1 MLARRRIAV
10 LAAAVIAFGGIGVGA
25 VMAAAGA
32 PQPAP
37 VVPPASA
44 PAPLPRAEPVYPAG
58 ESATAEVRRWVEQ
71 DRADAPPADSVLFIG
86 SSSIRRWESL
96 SRDFPEYDVVQRGWG
111 GSVMQQILA
120 ESPWLVRPLAPKA
133 IVLRTGLNDLRSGR
147 SAEQLLTDVR
157 SFVAQ
162 AREGRLDTEVLVL
175 AIAPTPSTL
184 DAGDGIEQVRREA
197 NRLLAAEAAIDPSVH
212 YVDIATP
219 FERLASSDRAAF
231 DRLSIDGL
239 HLTPAGYAAW
249 VEVLRPVLASVLDP
263 IEPSRPV
270 EQGLRAGDRLLLDLG
285 PDDGAAGIATGIDAS
300 GQHWNDWWPTPG
312 GNQIG
317 PGEHRSGLVTVDG
330 RVTGV
335 AMTVTGGFRANAAG
349 EAGLLDPRPEL
360 LGDLAVPSATRD
372 YWSSTADDLQ
382 GGNDD
387 LPGGFM
393 LEGLDTELRYRL
405 AFLGS
410 AVGTAPAVAEYAVH
424 GEERSAAQLRTS
436 GERIGAH
443 GADRNDDEV
452 AVVDD
457 VVPDAR
463 GRIWVDVTLV
473 TGSATHLNAVEL
485 SAAESPER

>member
-1 MLARRRIAV
+1 VLARRRIAV

-184 DAGDGIEQVRREA
+184 DAGDGI
-197 NRLLAAEAAIDPSVH
+197 
-212 YVDIATP
+212 
-219 FERLASSDRAAF
+219 
-231 DRLSIDGL
+231 
-239 HLTPAGYAAW
+239 
-249 VEVLRPVLASVLDP
+249 
-263 IEPSRPV
+263 
-270 EQGLRAGDRLLLDLG
+270 
-285 PDDGAAGIATGIDAS
+285 
-300 GQHWNDWWPTPG
+300 
-312 GNQIG
+312 
-317 PGEHRSGLVTVDG
+317 
-330 RVTGV
+330 
-335 AMTVTGGFRANAAG
+335 
-349 EAGLLDPRPEL
+349 
-360 LGDLAVPSATRD
+360 
-372 YWSSTADDLQ
+372 
-382 GGNDD
+382 
-387 LPGGFM
+387 
-393 LEGLDTELRYRL
+393 
-405 AFLGS
+405 
-410 AVGTAPAVAEYAVH
+410 
-424 GEERSAAQLRTS
+424 
-436 GERIGAH
+436 
-443 GADRNDDEV
+443 
-452 AVVDD
+452 
-457 VVPDAR
+457 
-463 GRIWVDVTLV
+463 
-473 TGSATHLNAVEL
+473 
-485 SAAESPER
+485 